1 MFALTWDLDVRRAEL
16 KRSPGFSVISV
27 LVATAIVSIALS
39 GVLFVVDLIATTVA
53 RNNAEDAIEAAV
65 RTVQG
70 IVTNRDLCNNALRGA
85 NGSDKIEFNPVGC
98 GVTEVNVNRILLQKT
113 DDGSRATMVLN
124 TGGNVGFGFRVS
136 RMFIREKV
144 PCEGRGTINVENGSY
159 RTYAAELVMEFT
171 GDGSRRTLGGVR
183 SRAVPI
189 NIVTAPGPDSALGTP
204 DDVIDRCYQDTS
216 TQHLCEQLGGSY
228 EPQGG
233 CRAILQ
239 ATDIDCQF
247 QLAGKPGEDCPPA
260 PDPATNVRCQNFYY
274 VVGFG
279 DVTNATR
286 PNARPICKCQRI
298 CRYGTGPVPPPGPGA
313 PGAPGGF
320 PSSGPN

>member
-1 MFALTWDLDVRRAEL
+1 MR
-16 KRSPGFSVISV
+16 RSPGFSVISV

-85 NGSDKIEFNPVGC
+85 NGSDKIEFFPVGC
-98 GVTEVNVNRILLQKT
+98 GVTEVPFSRLLLQKT

-124 TGGNVGFGFRVS
+124 TGGNIGFGFRVS
-136 RMFIREKV
+136 RMAIREKV
-144 PCEGRGTINVENGSY
+144 PCEGRGTINVEGGSY
-159 RTYAAELVMEFT
+159 RTYAAELVLEFT
-171 GDGSRRTLGGVR
+171 GDGSRRTLGGM
-183 SRAVPI
+183 RARTVPI
-189 NIVTAPGPDSALGTP
+189 NIVTAPGPDNALNTP

-228 EPQGG
+228 EPTGG

-239 ATDIDCQF
+239 ATDMDCQAN
-247 QLAGKPGEDCPPA
+247 LAGQTGDCPPS
-260 PDPATNVRCQNFYY
+260 PDPSTNVRCQNFYY
-274 VVGFG
+274 VVGF
-279 DVTNATR
+279 DSNNATR
-286 PNARPICKCQRI
+286 PNVRPLCKCQKI
-298 CRYGTGPVPPPGPGA
+298 CRYGTGAVGPGPG
-313 PGAPGGF
+313 PGPSPPSF
-320 PSSGPN
+320 PSDWTPN